1 MTAVWKIAPG
11 EDAVAWPECR
21 DFGCILVGWNYLGS
35 YRKFRSTA
43 AIEEALDKSPG
54 HRSGAARSIWQFT
67 HQVQIGDVIIA
78 NIGRSGVAGIGVVQ
92 SEYLPPNHPK
102 TPIRHSLFPNSR
114 LVEWHITTPIQLSKF
129 FFNIPTVQLLR
140 LSQVREIRDAYLNTN
155 PKLKGTLSRI
165 FEALLSSEVDNSAIS
180 ASLQSLSKVLGNERG
195 FDPTDAED
203 GRDKVLAS
211 IVRRRGQPE
220 FRRKLLQ
227 LYKGRCAIS
236 GCDIEAVLEA
246 AHIYPYK
253 GTKTNTASNGIL
265 LRADLHTLFDLK
277 LISIDK
283 NLRLLVSEKLN
294 GSIYEIYRGKRL
306 RLPEKS
312 SHRPSE
318 ASLSYHRD
326 LSQLGN

>member
-11 EDAVAWPECR
+11 EDAMAWPECR

-67 HQVQIGDVIIA
+67 HQVQVGDVVIA
-78 NIGRSGVAGIGVVQ
+78 NVGRSGIAGIGVIQ
-92 SEYLPPNHPK
+92 SEYLPPKHPR
-102 TPIRHSLFPNSR
+102 TPIRHSLFPNAR

-140 LSQVREIRDAYLNTN
+140 LSQVREIRDAYLNAQ
-155 PKLKGTLSRI
+155 PRLKKTLSNI
-165 FEALLSSEVDNSAIS
+165 FDAVLSSEVDNSATS
-180 ASLQSLSKVLGNERG
+180 ASMQSLSALLSKDSA
-195 FDPTDAED
+195 FDPADAED
-203 GRDKVLAS
+203 GREKVLSS
-211 IVRRRGQPE
+211 IIRRRGQPE
-220 FRRKLLQ
+220 FRRKLLH
-227 LYKGRCAIS
+227 LYQSRCAIS

-246 AHIYPYK
+246 AHIFPYK
-253 GTKTNTASNGIL
+253 GPKTNTASNGIL

-283 NLRLLVSEKLN
+283 NFRLLVSEKLN
-294 GSIYEIYRGKRL
+294 GSIYETYRGKRL
-306 RLPEKS
+306 RLPNKS

-326 LSQLGN
+326 HSQLDH